1 MARPRQPSAGMYE
14 DVAKESTKGRKRKVD
29 EAAHEDAWVRLSRTE
44 AEAMEQGPPEGAAND
59 EAMEDFRREIQ
70 LVEAMTDREAQQGE
84 TAEAERIEEE
94 EDNTSED
101 KELEE
106 RFVQQQ
112 LVDKVKELQ
121 NRRMKVPKRKEETA
135 PSTSEKQ
142 QEQSNE
148 TNDEDTGSEEESYL
162 LFDWRAKS
170 LQQAKE

>member
-1 MARPRQPSAGMYE
+1 MYE
-14 DVAKESTKGRKRKVD
+14 DAAKEPTKGRKRKVD
-29 EAAHEDAWVRLSRTE
+29 EAAHEDARVHPSRTE
-44 AEAMEQGPPEGAAND
+44 GQAMEQGPREGVANE

-70 LVEAMTDREAQQGE
+70 LVEAMTDREAQRGE
-84 TAEAERIEEE
+84 TAEAGRIDEEE
-94 EDNTSED
+94 EDDTSEN

-121 NRRMKVPKRKEETA
+121 QRRMKVPKRKQETA
-135 PSTSEKQ
+135 LTTSEKQ
-142 QEQSNE
+142 QERSNQ
-148 TNDEDTGSEEESYL
+148 TSDEDTGSEEESYL

>member
-1 MARPRQPSAGMYE
+1 MYE

-29 EAAHEDAWVRLSRTE
+29 EAAHEDAWVDPSRTNG
-44 AEAMEQGPPEGAAND
+44 EAMEQRPPEGAAND

-70 LVEAMTDREAQQGE
+70 LVEAMTDREAQRGE
-84 TAEAERIEEE
+84 TAEAERLAEEE
-94 EDNTSED
+94 EDDTSED

-106 RFVQQQ
+106 RFVQEQ

-121 NRRMKVPKRKEETA
+121 QRRMKVPKRKQEAA
-135 PSTSEKQ
+135 PRTSEKQ
-142 QEQSNE
+142 QEWSHGIS
-148 TNDEDTGSEEESYL
+148 DEDTESEEESSL

>member
-1 MARPRQPSAGMYE
+1 MYE

-29 EAAHEDAWVRLSRTE
+29 EAAHEDAWVHPSRRE
-44 AEAMEQGPPEGAAND
+44 AEAMEQGPPEGAAHD

-70 LVEAMTDREAQQGE
+70 LVEAVTDREAQRGE

-94 EDNTSED
+94 VDNTSED

-121 NRRMKVPKRKEETA
+121 HRRMKVPKRKEGTA
-135 PSTSEKQ
+135 PSTSVEE
-142 QEQSNE
+142 QERSNK
-148 TNDEDTGSEEESYL
+148 TSDEDTGSEDESYL